1 MLLSVEVYCLNCV
14 ISTAHYEAR
23 ETSLWGHEHKQDTQT
38 TISEMII
45 HKKKC
50 LLLFRHDTIF
60 FWSKMQM
67 KCIKIKVLFVQI
79 INQ

>member
-45 HKKKC
+45 HKKKKSST
-50 LLLFRHDTIF
+50 F
-60 FWSKMQM
+60 
-67 KCIKIKVLFVQI
+67 
-79 INQ
+79 

>member
-45 HKKKC
+45 LKKNVLYFLDMTQYFFEVKC
-50 LLLFRHDTIF
+50 E
-60 FWSKMQM
+60 WN
-67 KCIKIKVLFVQI
+67 V
-79 INQ
+79 